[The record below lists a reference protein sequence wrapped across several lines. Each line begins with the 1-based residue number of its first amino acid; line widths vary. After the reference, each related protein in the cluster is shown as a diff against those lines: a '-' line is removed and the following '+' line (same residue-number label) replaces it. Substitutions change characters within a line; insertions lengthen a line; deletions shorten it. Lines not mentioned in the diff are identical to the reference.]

1 MKSAV
6 IQYFVVVALGGLW
19 SYFSGE
25 DFMQMVT
32 LFLITDIFLDQKRG
46 RSV

>member
-1 MKSAV
+1 MKSAM
-6 IQYFVVVALGGLW
+6 IKYLIIVASGGLW

-25 DFMQMVT
+25 DFMQIVI
-32 LFLITDIFLDQKRG
+32 LFLIADIFLDQKRG